1 MRTLKSYVR
10 NKAHPEGS
18 IARGYLADECLTFC
32 SRYMDNMN
40 TKFNRKSR
48 NDDEDQEAPSNTEL
62 DLDIFRPLGR
72 PLGKSTLQ
80 HLSLEEFQQVHLYVL
95 HNCDELIE
103 FVK

>member
-32 SRYMDNMN
+32 YRYMDNMN
-40 TKFNRKSR
+40 TKFNRKSQ
-48 NDDEDQEAPSNTEL
+48 NDDEDQEAPSKTEL

-72 PLGKSTLQ
+72 PLGKSTLH
-80 HLSLEEFQQVHLYVL
+80 HLSLEEFQ
-95 HNCDELIE
+95 
-103 FVK
+103 